1 MHLAALLL
9 SLPNLGLHSTTSAPA
24 ALATSA
30 RDWYA
35 GHVTTTRS
43 LQSVKSAR
51 TCTSAKQENTH
62 QRTEV
67 RADFTDWGGGRR
79 VRSESGHSIPFFNY
93 CKHRKQYSFSRYRD
107 GHIVTGNCRLQLDR
121 SCDVCTSDSTTT
133 TTSIIVRCNLQPER
147 FVTTRVVRV
156 RKAEL
161 RPRVQFVCRRPSKQV
176 GKLERLYIRT

>member
-1 MHLAALLL
+1 MGGLGVHLAALLL

-79 VRSESGHSIPFFNY
+79 VRSVRVDTAYPSSIIASIASSIP
-93 CKHRKQYSFSRYRD
+93 SA
-107 GHIVTGNCRLQLDR
+107 GTVT
-121 SCDVCTSDSTTT
+121 VTSSLETAG
-133 TTSIIVRCNLQPER
+133 CNLTDPATC
-147 FVTTRVVRV
+147 VLAT
-156 RKAEL
+156 APPPPL
-161 RPRVQFVCRRPSKQV
+161 
-176 GKLERLYIRT
+176 LL